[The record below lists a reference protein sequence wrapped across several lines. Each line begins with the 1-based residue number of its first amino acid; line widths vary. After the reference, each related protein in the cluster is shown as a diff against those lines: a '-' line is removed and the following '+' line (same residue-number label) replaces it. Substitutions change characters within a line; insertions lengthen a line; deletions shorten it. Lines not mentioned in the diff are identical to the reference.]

1 MTTKPTT
8 IEIAR
13 AIQQL
18 MELRP
23 CRKSNTSAS
32 CAACS
37 RTALARSV
45 QGKQLTKEREQG

>member
-18 MELRP
+18 MDSGRAARAIHQRP
-23 CRKSNTSAS
+23 AQHVPGRH
-32 CAACS
+32 
-37 RTALARSV
+37 
-45 QGKQLTKEREQG
+45 